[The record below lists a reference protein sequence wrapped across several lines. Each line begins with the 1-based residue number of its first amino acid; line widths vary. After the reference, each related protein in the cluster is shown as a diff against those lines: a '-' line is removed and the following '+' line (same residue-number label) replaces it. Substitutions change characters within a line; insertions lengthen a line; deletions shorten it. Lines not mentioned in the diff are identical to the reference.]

1 MCYLG
6 NKAQKQFLVTPADR
20 LGFVPGAV
28 LALVGLASQLEGAA
42 GVAGSHLHASSHL
55 QRQQLR
61 LLNQDGCWRGHRC
74 HWCHSSASP
83 QPVALSS
90 APPQPVAVS
99 MTLLS
104 QHRHGGYHV
113 EALIAQIYV

>member
-55 QRQQLR
+55 RRQQLR

-83 QPVALSS
+83 QPVA
-90 APPQPVAVS
+90 VS
-99 MTLLS
+99 MTRLS